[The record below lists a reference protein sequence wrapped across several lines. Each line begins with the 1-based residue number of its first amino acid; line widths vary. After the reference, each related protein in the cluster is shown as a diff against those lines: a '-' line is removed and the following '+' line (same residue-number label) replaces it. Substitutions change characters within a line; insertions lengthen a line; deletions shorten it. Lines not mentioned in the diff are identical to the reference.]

1 MSTIRPA
8 NASAEALGAYIGGC
22 ANCGYDLRGLIEH
35 RCPECGQAFDPTN
48 SWPRRWIKWR
58 ADIML
63 RSLWALVGAAII
75 SVLYAATTL
84 PVMTSISALPGGTV
98 LIAFM
103 VMLGI
108 AGVVSGIV
116 AIAVTGAWM
125 WREICAAVAR
135 AVDEN
140 EAHDEES
147 RLYIPGEPP
156 ELRPPLNYIMGVAAM
171 GLVMGLWLPG
181 MIFCPY
187 WLPPV
192 ALAMFWIEDRRTQ
205 SRLAG
210 ALLTP
215 YAIDTRRQFAA
226 YHGWGTVLSTI
237 ALTGWVGCFFTR

>member
-1 MSTIRPA
+1 MSTIR
-8 NASAEALGAYIGGC
+8 SAIATTEALGAYIGGC

-58 ADIML
+58 AEIMQ
-63 RSLWALVGAAII
+63 RSMWALVGAAII
-75 SVLYAATTL
+75 SVLYATSTL
-84 PVMTSISALPGGTV
+84 PVTRAISAVPGGMA
-98 LIAFM
+98 IFAFM
-103 VMLGI
+103 VVLAI
-108 AGVVSGIV
+108 AGVVTGIV

-135 AVDEN
+135 AVDEDG
-140 EAHDEES
+140 AHDDEP
-147 RLYIPGEPP
+147 RLLIPGEPP
-156 ELRPPLNYIMGVAAM
+156 ELRPPLNYIMGVVAI

-192 ALAMFWIEDRRTQ
+192 SIAMFWAEDRRTQ

-215 YAIDTRRQFAA
+215 YAIDTRRLFAA

-237 ALTGWVGCFFTR
+237 ALAGWVGCFFTR